1 MGSSTSNSIKLFG
14 VVIST
19 TSTENN
25 DLRSRNKNSKGSRW
39 SEDEHKAFLIGL
51 ENLGRGNWAAIAK
64 HFVSSR
70 THTQV
75 ASHAQKYFARLE
87 AEKDNNIKR
96 HKSCVFDI
104 NLEESSTTSHTCSS
118 TSVVVPLKENNSK
131 GKEPLNQESSIS
143 PMPISYSVPG
153 FPPIPMAYKNMTND
167 LVPHVQWVSFN
178 GSNGAAYVPMAN
190 YMFATPNF
198 VSSSSNAAP
207 DQSDRPSVDNLDLTL

>member
-131 GKEPLNQESSIS
+131 GKEPLNQESPIS

-153 FPPIPMAYKNMTND
+153 
-167 LVPHVQWVSFN
+167 
-178 GSNGAAYVPMAN
+178 NGAAYVPMAN

-207 DQSDRPSVDNLDLTL
+207 DQSDHPSVDNLDLTL

>member
-1 MGSSTSNSIKLFG
+1 MGSSSNSIKLFG

-25 DLRSRNKNSKGSRW
+25 DLRSRNKNSKGTRW

-64 HFVSSR
+64 KFVPSR

-87 AEKDNNIKR
+87 AEKDNYNKAVIKR
-96 HKSCVFDI
+96 HKSSVFDI
-104 NLEESSTTSHTCSS
+104 SSNLEESSSTSHICSS
-118 TSVVVPLKENNSK
+118 RSVVVPLKENNNK
-131 GKEPLNQESSIS
+131 GKEPLNQESPIS
-143 PMPISYSVPG
+143 PMPISYKIPG
-153 FPPIPMAYKNMTND
+153 FPPIPMAYNH
-167 LVPHVQWVSFN
+167 LQGVSFN
-178 GSNGAAYVPMAN
+178 GSYAYVPMAN

-198 VSSSSNAAP
+198 VSSSSNATP
-207 DQSDRPSVDNLDLTL
+207 DQPDRPSEDNLDLTLQLF